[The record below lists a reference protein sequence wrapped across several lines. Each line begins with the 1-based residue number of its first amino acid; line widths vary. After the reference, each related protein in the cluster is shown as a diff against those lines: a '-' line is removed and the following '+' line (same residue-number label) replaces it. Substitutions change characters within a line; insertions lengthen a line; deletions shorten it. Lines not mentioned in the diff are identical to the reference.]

1 MRSILTYA
9 IGIALLA
16 FTLNGCSKDEA
27 EVAVESQIEWM
38 RVLDENVSGSTETDQ
53 FLGQNG
59 KVITDDQGN
68 IYLYYYQDL
77 TRTAV
82 VLKCDPNGTT
92 VWRKTFN
99 DCIPMD
105 MVRRSDGDV
114 VLAVRDL
121 PGSEKIF
128 VLFVIKENGQVL
140 QLAVIHTPIGGSS
153 GVLNGNMHVM
163 PDNSIIMS
171 GVYTASFLV
180 GFPEDQIGYLL
191 KLNQA
196 YQKVW
201 NFNTA
206 FNLLG
211 LASDFVLEQNSIVP
225 LQSGKFLVQFSV
237 TSDAVQADSLT
248 YGYLTAVVDE
258 DMGVMTP
265 DSAGIE
271 TSNFTFTGYS
281 VQSSGNRG
289 GYLHRYANKLIPL
302 ANGETMHH
310 FSAPVSLVPGLPA
323 NTPVP
328 NGFFKVASDGITLK
342 DTVPIPLPNGYRL
355 LSCSFSGSRF
365 MATAYEVG
373 AINVGSDFSA
383 NQTLL
388 LVGDANFQTMHSF
401 RFQDFNSDLFASTTP
416 LDDGGFL
423 IMGKIQSFNGP
434 NNKLVLIKW
443 KER

>member
-1 MRSILTYA
+1 MLCLSLS
-9 IGIALLA
+9 
-16 FTLNGCSKDEA
+16 GCSKDETD
-27 EVAVESQIEWM
+27 VAVESQIEWM
-38 RVLDENVSGSTETDQ
+38 RVLDENVSGNTETDV

-59 KVITDDQGN
+59 KVITDEQGN

-121 PGSEKIF
+121 PGSENIF

-140 QLAVIHTPIGGSS
+140 QLAVIHTPSGGSS
-153 GVLNGNMHVM
+153 GVLNGNMYVM
-163 PDNSIIMS
+163 PDNSIVMS
-171 GVYTASFLV
+171 GAYTASFLI
-180 GFPEDQIGYLL
+180 GFPEDQIGYVL

-211 LASDFVLEQNSIVP
+211 LGSDFVMEQNSIVP
-225 LQSGKFLVQFSV
+225 LQSGKYLMQFSV
-237 TSDAVQADSLT
+237 TSDPVQADSLT

-258 DMGVMTP
+258 DMGVVTP
-265 DSAGIE
+265 DSAGID
-271 TSNFTFTGYS
+271 TSYFTFTGYS

-289 GYLHRYANKLIPL
+289 GYFHRYANGLIPIG
-302 ANGETMHH
+302 NGEYMHH
-310 FSAPVSLVPGLPA
+310 FSGPVSLIPGLPA
-323 NTPVP
+323 NTPIS
-328 NGFFKVASDGITLK
+328 NGFFRIASDGITIK
-342 DTVPIPLPNGYRL
+342 DTVPIPLPNGYRV
-355 LSCSFSGSRF
+355 LSCSYSGSRF
-365 MATAYEVG
+365 MATAYEIG
-373 AINVGSDFSA
+373 AINVTTDFSA
-383 NQTLL
+383 NQTLFL
-388 LVGDANFQTMHSF
+388 TGDGNFNTIHSF
-401 RFQDFNSDLFASTTP
+401 RFQDFYADLFTSTTP
-416 LDDGGFL
+416 LSDGGFL